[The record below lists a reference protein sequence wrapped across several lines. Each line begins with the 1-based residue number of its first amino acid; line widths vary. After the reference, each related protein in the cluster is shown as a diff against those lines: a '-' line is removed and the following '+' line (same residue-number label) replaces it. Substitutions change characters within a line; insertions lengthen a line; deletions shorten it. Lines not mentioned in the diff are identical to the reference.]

1 MSFKRIEVTGFKSF
15 ADSLS
20 IEFDSGITAIVG
32 PNGCGKSNIA
42 DAIRWG
48 LGEQSSKLLR
58 GDNMQDVIFKGAEGR
73 KGLSFCEVALVFD
86 NSDNRFNLDY
96 DEVVISRK
104 LFRSG
109 DREYALNRTPCL
121 LKDINNI
128 LHDSGIGRD
137 GYSIIGQGR
146 VEQIVSSKPEHR
158 REIFEEA
165 AGIAK
170 HKERKTEAERKL
182 ANTRDNIVR
191 LQDIYSEVE
200 RQLAPMQKQAETAK
214 TFLGLRDELKI
225 YEVNHYIFTY
235 ENAERYKRQITEL
248 IEGLQQEVEYKTK
261 LVADAVEKHNKS
273 LDGIKNIDEQIASL
287 SEQMLALSVGIE
299 KQAGD
304 YRLAQAKLDYMRE
317 QSEKLQSDLKSQRT
331 EFEKINTELLDK
343 QSQKSARLDTLETL
357 RVQADEIQKVYLAV
371 VGQINASEDLL
382 SGNQTDLSDTITKL
396 TDIKT
401 TISRLQAEI
410 KSLNE
415 RNTELADKQQVLS
428 DNMAELNNSLSSA
441 EKTRLSLDTERKTLS
456 DSIQAL
462 RDNIRT
468 VEIDKHAL
476 NNELSVNLDKLSQ
489 LRMRQKMLNEMQAE
503 YEGYNGTVRKLLVDA
518 SKNAELTKLVV
529 GVVAELMTVPREYE
543 TAIEMALGAGVQNI
557 VTNNEDDA
565 KKLVTYLKSNNYGRA
580 TFLPI
585 NKIKPKFINDS
596 LRGLLSTKGCFG
608 IASDL
613 ITYDSKLKPIFQGLL
628 GSTVIV
634 DNMDT
639 AVKLAN
645 DSRFGFKIVTL
656 DGDIINPAGSIT
668 GGSKKSVINN
678 LLSRD
683 REIEEVNANLNTTE
697 SLVEEL
703 QAKVAKY
710 NATYTQLV
718 EELNATTD
726 KLHTCEIELT
736 QADDNYQN
744 IKNTSTT
751 LNNELHTIQD
761 DKARITTRIQLLQ
774 SELDTS
780 LQLDKISDL
789 PASNSQKGDN
799 SYTLLRN
806 QRDELSEKLTNIK
819 IGIATTE
826 SECTSLDAEI
836 ERLLGEQASLSE
848 EIDET
853 TSLLVKNTKTM
864 ETAIALSNGATDDE
878 TLSLDKKKLD
888 SVKEEIA
895 ELTKLKEELHI
906 ALNQIEKERTLIST
920 ELSKVQE
927 KLFQQEAKLGQI
939 DTNVENLQQRIMDDY
954 ELTYLTALDMKVED
968 FDDTVG
974 VQRINELKRE
984 ISKLGYVNVNAIEES
999 KVLSERY
1006 EELTIQMDDLLKAEA
1021 DILAIIRDLAT
1032 QMTEKFDD
1040 AFQKINANFSKIFRE
1055 LFGGGNARLVL
1066 TTDDILTAG
1075 VDIFAEPPGKSL
1087 GGNLSLLSGGEKSL
1101 TAIAILFAILK
1112 LRPMP
1117 FCLLDEIDAALDD
1130 ANVERFAKYLHR
1142 FAGDTQ
1148 FIVVTHR
1155 KPTMELADTLYG
1167 VTMENKGVSKVVSV
1181 KLSEAIAAVG
1191 NTD

>member
-73 KGLSFCEVALVFD
+73 KGLSYCEVALVFD

-109 DREYALNRTPCL
+109 DREYALNRSPCL

-214 TFLGLRDELKI
+214 IFLGLRDELKI
-225 YEVNHYIFTY
+225 HEVNHYIYTY
-235 ENAERYKRQITEL
+235 ENAERNKRQIAEL
-248 IEGLQQEVEYKTK
+248 IEGLQQEAEYKTN
-261 LVADAVEKHNKS
+261 LVAEAVEKHNNS
-273 LDGIKNIDEQIASL
+273 LEGIKNIDEQIKAL
-287 SEQMLALSVGIE
+287 SDQMLALSVGLE

-317 QSEKLQSDLKSQRT
+317 QSEKLQEELTSQKA
-331 EFEKINTELLDK
+331 EFERINVTLLDK
-343 QSQKSARLDTLETL
+343 QAQKSARLDNLETL
-357 RVQADEIQKVYLAV
+357 RAQADEIQKVYLAV
-371 VGQINASEDLL
+371 VSQINASEDLM
-382 SGNQTDLSDTITKL
+382 SGNQSDLNDTINKL

-410 KSLNE
+410 KALGE
-415 RNTELADKQQVLS
+415 RDTELSAKR
-428 DNMAELNNSLSSA
+428 ESLSSNIQELNTSLATA
-441 EKTRLSLDTERKTLS
+441 ENDKTNKEQERKMLV
-456 DSIQAL
+456 DNIQAL

-468 VEIDKHAL
+468 IEIDKHAL
-476 NNELSVNLDKLSQ
+476 NSELSMNMDKLSQ
-489 LRMRQKMLNEMQAE
+489 LKMRQKMLNEMQAE
-503 YEGYNGTVRKLLVDA
+503 YEGYNGTVRKLLLDV
-518 SKNAELTKLVV
+518 SKNAELKKQVV

-557 VTNNEDDA
+557 VTNNEVDA
-565 KKLVTYLKSNNYGRA
+565 KKLVAYLKSNNYGRA

-585 NKIKPKFINDS
+585 NAIKPKFINDS
-596 LRGLLSTKGCFG
+596 LRGLLSTPGCFG

-613 ITYDSKLKPIFQGLL
+613 IAFDPKLTPIFRGLL

-683 REIEEVNANLNTTE
+683 REIEEVSANLQKMQT
-697 SLVEEL
+697 LVDEL
-703 QAKVAKY
+703 QAKSDKY
-710 NATYTQLV
+710 STTHTQLIN
-718 EELNATTD
+718 ELNNLTD
-726 KLHTCEIELT
+726 QLHTCEIEFT
-736 QADDNYQN
+736 QFDDTYQN
-744 IKNTSTT
+744 IKSNAQN
-751 LNNELHTIQD
+751 LDKELHLIMD
-761 DKARITTRIQLLQ
+761 DQARITTRIQLLQ
-774 SELDTS
+774 SELNTS
-780 LQLDKISDL
+780 LELDKMSEL
-789 PASNSQKGDN
+789 PSSGNQNADN

-819 IGIATTE
+819 ISIATQE

-836 ERLLGEQASLSE
+836 ERLLGEQARLNES
-848 EIDET
+848 IDEN
-853 TSLLVKNTKTM
+853 TSLLIKNTKTM
-864 ETAIALSNGATDDE
+864 ETA
-878 TLSLDKKKLD
+878 LSLSGESSNSATIDQDRQKLE
-888 SVKEEIA
+888 SVKTEIA
-895 ELTKLKEELHI
+895 DLTKLKGELH
-906 ALNQIEKERTLIST
+906 LVLDQIEKERTAIST

-927 KLFQQEAKLGQI
+927 KIFQQEAKLGQI

-954 ELTYLTALDMKVED
+954 QLTYLTSLDLKVED
-968 FDDTVG
+968 YDDAGG
-974 VQRINELKRE
+974 VHRINELKRE

-999 KVLSERY
+999 RALSERY

-1021 DILAIIRDLAT
+1021 DILAIIRDLAS

-1191 NTD
+1191 KTE